1 LILQR
6 KPAILLRSFVIQAAI
21 LAQEHYKQ
29 IVLRAVEVLNLMREA
44 GRAVR
49 IFMMLQIQI
58 VESVT
63 ILVLLVALA
72 LPQVVSHVNLDLP
85 SILQLTH
92 AILQRLCA
100 ILLVKLVVGRLKRTV
115 KLAFRVLN
123 STPLL
128 VLAVL
133 IITIVPQMIAETVI
147 LLA

>member
-1 LILQR
+1 MILQR